1 MKRDGVR
8 ITLGFNAQV
17 NVTLAVAS
25 LNETLVVSGESPVV
39 DTTATRLQTNY
50 DQERLASMPN
60 ARDMWSLL
68 ATTPSVTLNRV
79 DVGGAT
85 MGTQTTYFA
94 WQPVV
99 EVAPADQFRTGV
111 AADPHSRTAAS
122 RRCHTGIAV
131 RRRRLRPRSAKHIAS
146 TAAAR
151 PCSPRG
157 VPTPI
162 ACRMTSPD

>member
-1 MKRDGVR
+1 M
-8 ITLGFNAQV
+8 

-94 WQPVV
+94 YSQARCGQPHC
-99 EVAPADQFRTGV
+99 PA
-111 AADPHSRTAAS
+111 
-122 RRCHTGIAV
+122 
-131 RRRRLRPRSAKHIAS
+131 
-146 TAAAR
+146 
-151 PCSPRG
+151 
-157 VPTPI
+157 
-162 ACRMTSPD
+162 